1 MSNHG
6 NIQGNHGI
14 IKKLRA
20 ITPLGLVRDEDL
32 KGLLKSSKMIKYDP
46 GESIISEGEY
56 SSWIYF
62 LIKGEVGIQ
71 KEGET
76 INVLRRC
83 GDIFGEMGII
93 DNSPRSASIVTIS
106 STICLAIDTSYS
118 EKLKGNEKNAFN
130 SIIYRIFAE
139 ILAERL
145 RKMDAELLRIKNE
158 NYRLITEVEMSK
170 SGTDDEGLLG

>member
-1 MSNHG
+1 MGDQG
-6 NIQGNHGI
+6 NILGNDEI
-14 IKKLRA
+14 IQKLRA
-20 ITPLGLVRDEDL
+20 ITPLGLIRDDDI
-32 KGLLKSSKMIKYDP
+32 KGLLKSSKIIKYDP
-46 GESIISEGEY
+46 YETIITEGEY

-62 LIKGEVGIQ
+62 LLKGEVGIQ

-93 DNSPRSASIVTIS
+93 DNSPRSASIVAIS
-106 STICLAIDTSYS
+106 NTVCLAIDTSYA

-130 SIIYRIFAE
+130 AVIYRIFAE

-145 RKMDAELLRIKNE
+145 RKMDAELLKIKNE
-158 NYRLITEVEMSK
+158 NYRLITEIEMAK
-170 SGTDDEGLLG
+170 SGTDYEILS

>member
-1 MSNHG
+1 MDDHG
-6 NIQGNHGI
+6 NIPGNEEI
-14 IKKLRA
+14 IQKLRA
-20 ITPLGLVRDEDL
+20 ITPLRLIRDEDF

-46 GESIISEGEY
+46 YEAIISEGEY

-62 LIKGEVGIQ
+62 LIQGEVGIQ

-93 DNSPRSASIVTIS
+93 DNSPRSASIVAIS
-106 STICLAIDTSYS
+106 STVCLAIDTSYA
-118 EKLKGNEKNAFN
+118 EKLKGNERNAFN
-130 SIIYRIFAE
+130 AVLYRVFSE

-145 RKMDAELLRIKNE
+145 RKMDEELLKFKND
-158 NYRLITEVEMSK
+158 NYRLKTEVEMLK
-170 SGTDDEGLLG
+170 SGTDYEILT

>member
-1 MSNHG
+1 MRDQG
-6 NIQGNHGI
+6 NIPGNDEI
-14 IKKLRA
+14 IQKLRA
-20 ITPLGLVRDEDL
+20 ITPLKLIRDEDI

-46 GESIISEGEY
+46 DESIISEGEC

-71 KEGET
+71 KGGEI

-93 DNSPRSASIVTIS
+93 DNSPRSASIVAIS
-106 STICLAIDTSYS
+106 SAVCLAIDTSYS

-130 SIIYRIFAE
+130 AVIYRVFAE
-139 ILAERL
+139 ILAGRL
-145 RKMDAELLRIKNE
+145 RKMDEELLKVKND
-158 NYRLITEVEMSK
+158 NYRLKTEVEMLK
-170 SGTDDEGLLG
+170 PGTDYEVLS

>member
-1 MSNHG
+1 MHDQG
-6 NIQGNHGI
+6 NIPGSDEI
-14 IKKLRA
+14 IQKLRA
-20 ITPLGLVRDEDL
+20 ITPLRLIRDEDL

-46 GESIISEGEY
+46 YEAIISEGEY

-62 LIKGEVGIQ
+62 LIQGEVGIQ

-93 DNSPRSASIVTIS
+93 DNSPRSASIIAIS
-106 STICLAIDTSYS
+106 STICLAIDTSYA

-130 SIIYRIFAE
+130 AIIYRIFAE

-145 RKMDAELLRIKNE
+145 RKMDKELLIIKNE
-158 NYRLITEVEMSK
+158 NYRLKTEIELFK
-170 SGTDDEGLLG
+170 SGMNHETLT

>member
-1 MSNHG
+1 MNDQG
-6 NIQGNHGI
+6 NILGNDEI
-14 IKKLRA
+14 IQKLRA
-20 ITPLGLVRDEDL
+20 ITPLKLIRDEDI

-46 GESIISEGEY
+46 SESIISEGEY

-62 LIKGEVGIQ
+62 LIQGEVGIQ

-93 DNSPRSASIVTIS
+93 DNSPRSASIVAIS
-106 STICLAIDTSYS
+106 STVCLAIDTSYAD
-118 EKLKGNEKNAFN
+118 KLKGNEKNAFN
-130 SIIYRIFAE
+130 AVIYRIFAE

-145 RKMDAELLRIKNE
+145 RKMDEELLKLKNE
-158 NYRLITEVEMSK
+158 NYRLITEVEMIK
-170 SGTDDEGLLG
+170 SGSDYEILP

>member
-1 MSNHG
+1 MNDQG
-6 NIQGNHGI
+6 NIPGSDEI
-14 IKKLRA
+14 IQKLRA
-20 ITPLGLVRDEDL
+20 ITPLRLIRDEDL

-46 GESIISEGEY
+46 YEAIISEG
-56 SSWIYF
+56 WIYF
-62 LIKGEVGIQ
+62 LIQGEVGIQ

-93 DNSPRSASIVTIS
+93 DNSPRSASIIAIS
-106 STICLAIDTSYS
+106 STICLAIDTSYA

-130 SIIYRIFAE
+130 AIIYRIFAE

-145 RKMDAELLRIKNE
+145 RKMDKELLIIKNE
-158 NYRLITEVEMSK
+158 NYRLKTEIELFK
-170 SGTDDEGLLG
+170 SGMNHETLT

>member
-1 MSNHG
+1 MSNQG
-6 NIQGNHGI
+6 NILGNDEI
-14 IKKLRA
+14 IQKLRA
-20 ITPLGLVRDEDL
+20 ITPLKLIRDEDI

-46 GESIISEGEY
+46 YETIISEGEY
-56 SSWIYF
+56 STLIYF

-93 DNSPRSASIVTIS
+93 DNSPRSASIVAIS
-106 STICLAIDTSYS
+106 STVCLAIDTSYAD
-118 EKLKGNEKNAFN
+118 KLRGNEKNAFN
-130 SIIYRIFAE
+130 AVIYRIFAE

-145 RKMDAELLRIKNE
+145 RQMDGELLKLKNE
-158 NYRLITEVEMSK
+158 NYRLITEVEMLK
-170 SGTDDEGLLG
+170 SGADHEILT